1 MYVSMWM
8 LAQALKENVERLEIS
23 RGNQSIRGARFL
35 AQVDFPEQD
44 IVYIGPSNEY
54 IDGCASNEVLCI
66 CQNDSFLLSDITQ
79 LEVFNRLLDTFDL
92 YQRWQEAVAYGAIND
107 KTLYEMLQ
115 RSRQLFPEGLMVVE
129 RGGRV
134 CCPMDGSMDTG
145 LFYQGTDHPYMYSS
159 QMELLDRY
167 GARQA
172 GGGAFLIPELKLAAV
187 DLYDRSFRVGMLLAQ
202 TEGIYSPCLLQLLE
216 QIGKGLEQWMALH
229 PDRSALQCDS
239 SALTQLLIARP
250 EPACVHD
257 FSQYLERM
265 GWKAEDSLTLHLAL
279 PARETRQKRNVRVI
293 AAALP
298 GTIVT
303 TFERYILIL
312 ENSSLSRQT
321 FASRNLSDM
330 ARRERWRVGSSY
342 PFRGLG
348 CLFESYQQA
357 KMAIEE
363 ERAEGTVRS
372 CADFQLQYICS
383 LVRKQTT
390 ASLFHPALG
399 VLEAY
404 DRENGTQLLETLAA
418 WLIWERRQKET
429 AVALKVHRN
438 SVFYRLN
445 QIQSL
450 CELNLDDP
458 QTRLQLLMSFLLR
471 GDGKYPGLMSEGE
484 ELHKTENMR

>member
-8 LAQALKENVERLEIS
+8 LAQALKGNVERLEI
-23 RGNQSIRGARFL
+23 RTGAQSIRGARFL
-35 AQVDFPEQD
+35 AQVDLPEQD

-66 CQNDSFLLSDITQ
+66 CQNDSFLLTDITQ
-79 LEVFNRLLDTFDL
+79 LEIFNRLLDTFDL
-92 YQRWQEAVAYGAIND
+92 YQRWQEDVAFGVAND
-107 KTLYEMLQ
+107 KTLSEMLL
-115 RSRQLFPEGLMVVE
+115 RSSHLLPEGLMVVE

-134 CCPMDGSMDTG
+134 CCSMDGIMDTK
-145 LFYQGTDHPYMYSS
+145 LFYKSSDHPYMYSS

-187 DLYDRSFRVGMLLAQ
+187 DLYDKSFRVGMLLAE
-202 TEGIYSPCLLQLLE
+202 TGEIYNQCLLQLLE
-216 QIGKGLEQWMALH
+216 QVGKGLEQWMSQH
-229 PDRSALQCDS
+229 PDRESLQCDS
-239 SALTQLLIARP
+239 SALTQLLAPKP
-250 EPACVHD
+250 ESACVHD

-265 GWKAEDSLTLHLAL
+265 GWKTEDTLTLHLVL
-279 PARETRQKRNVRVI
+279 PARETRQKRNVQVI

-312 ENSSLSRQT
+312 ENNRLARQT
-321 FASRNLSDM
+321 FASHSLSDM

-342 PFRGLG
+342 PFRELG
-348 CLFESYQQA
+348 NLFESYQQA

-363 ERAEGTVRS
+363 DCAEGTIRS

-399 VLEAY
+399 ILEAY
-404 DRENGTQLLETLAA
+404 DRKNGTQLLETLAA
-418 WLIWERRQKET
+418 WLIYERRQKET
-429 AVALKVHRN
+429 AVVLNVHRN

-450 CELNLDDP
+450 CELDLEDP

-471 GDGKYPGLMSEGE
+471 GDGKYPGLKSEGE
-484 ELHKTENMR
+484 VLHKTENMR